1 MEKIT
6 LFNRLFVLVS
16 LFILAGFSS
25 LALAQDA
32 MLKIDAK
39 TGLYKDLSYEALS
52 DKGLTWKERALF
64 FGGETIHYSDL
75 TDRQRQEKQQQLD
88 VLLRTIKIRETS
100 RWADL
105 DLAKNVERT

>member
-32 MLKIDAK
+32 ILKIDAK
-39 TGLYKDLSYEALS
+39 TGLYKDL
-52 DKGLTWKERALF
+52 
-64 FGGETIHYSDL
+64 
-75 TDRQRQEKQQQLD
+75 
-88 VLLRTIKIRETS
+88 
-100 RWADL
+100 
-105 DLAKNVERT
+105 